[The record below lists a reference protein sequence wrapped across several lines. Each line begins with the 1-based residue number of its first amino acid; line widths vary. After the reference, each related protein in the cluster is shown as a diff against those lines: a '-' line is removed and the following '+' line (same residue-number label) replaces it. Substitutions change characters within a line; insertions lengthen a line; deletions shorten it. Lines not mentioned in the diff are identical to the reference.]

1 MIKGDIVLI
10 TFPFTDLSGS
20 KLRPTVV
27 LAETELDVTVCFI
40 TTQLQ
45 WQELTDVQLLP
56 TSSNGLRKQ
65 SLIRTSKIATLDKA
79 LAKGLL
85 GRLTHQ
91 EVEDLNS
98 KLKSLLQL
106 S

>member
-1 MIKGDIVLI
+1 MAKGDIVLI

-20 KLRPTVV
+20 KLRPAVV
-27 LAETELDVTVCFI
+27 IADTSLDLTVCFI

-45 WQELTDVQLLP
+45 WQEPTDVEIVP
-56 TSSNGLRKQ
+56 IPSNGLKRQ
-65 SLIRTSKIATLDKA
+65 SLIRTSKIATLDKK

-85 GRLTHQ
+85 GTLHTN
-91 EVEDLNS
+91 ELGELNR
-98 KLKSLLQL
+98 KLKVLLQL